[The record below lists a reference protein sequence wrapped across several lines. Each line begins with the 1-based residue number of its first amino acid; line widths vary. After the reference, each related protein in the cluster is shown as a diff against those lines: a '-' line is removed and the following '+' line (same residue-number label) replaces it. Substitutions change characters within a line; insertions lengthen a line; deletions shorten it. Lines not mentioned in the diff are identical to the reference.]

1 MNSSYSVGINAI
13 AIGGTNNTYIN
24 INNSIAIGENSNQEY
39 SIALGSGVS
48 TSSSYDIQI
57 GQVTSKGN
65 VIIADID
72 IRELKK
78 N

>member
-13 AIGGTNNTYIN
+13 AIGGTNNTY